1 MNAEAEAF
9 LEAVRALD
17 LLQDQLDWADV
28 KPSWK
33 SAAARWAKQLRKC
46 RYPADLDLLWKLA
59 GELMKD
65 IKPTNFIVGWLV
77 NADGSESTRY
87 RQWLTETD
95 ASSAFAILKAVRVLR
110 AHLVRVLGG
119 PLYALDG
126 TPLAD
131 AAHASAAPAPLA
143 TEPVEPPREVSA
155 AGLAAAAS
163 AAAKLV
169 RKQSKPIEYKCA
181 DHPDCIL
188 GYKHRG
194 PCQIVDH
201 TSAAASNR
209 AGRST
214 SLLPGSFVDDV
225 ELSRV
230 ERLPSGQA
238 GKPKAAATATSA
250 GADYAPPPKAADA
263 LPPGWTEQRHY
274 SVSRPGGY
282 ATFHGPNGEKARSI
296 VEAFRIHSEQ
306 APSASA
312 MVAASKPIPHG
323 PSRSSGTRQW
333 YDPEER
339 SGKRCSCESCVRV
352 ADCGECK
359 ACLKV
364 REMGRKSKEPVPRKD
379 EHVCY
384 ERVCQ
389 LQYSKYANMLVRCH
403 EYEKALPAFDAA
415 LTERQLAPK
424 RALVLRNRAYCL
436 MKLGRYGEALADAQ
450 LAIELEPE
458 GASNWFRQMDAL
470 MELAKVAQQ
479 EKNAAEEYRRWL
491 QARETV
497 ERWRAYVAQQS
508 TAAVDKMKASSD
520 SHFKKMQEY
529 EYATHFSR
537 LYELEADG
545 AAGESVRTEAEAEAA
560 SAAAAE
566 AEAEAM
572 AGAVAMVEDHVMEA
586 EVLEAVAVADATEE
600 EEGVAAEGL
609 DVLEAPNA
617 AAQPMMPLEARS
629 AEPMAE
635 KALPAAPEPMAEEPL
650 VQDPPAVEEPREV
663 AAEPAPSA
671 PSAAPMDVDDEEA
684 GAPNGAA
691 AAAVSEA
698 AKPVVHAVN
707 SVDLTEEGAAAPLSA
722 AQAEQVVAA
731 MDAMR
736 RARTTATAVVHGWHL
751 TLTVRPRGGQCD
763 MRAVSSRGDSARIDS
778 MVKLRKHLGLASAGL
793 SSDGGDSDAAPA
805 ALPVTLARAPAT
817 LAPALAASSGQ
828 PAASPFIAPKLDM
841 ASLAEGA
848 FGGLQPPPTTISPV
862 PAATHNL
869 PAGDARIGSIFET
882 REGARVAIGKRVRVY
897 WDLYDSWF
905 SGVVREIGT
914 THKAKVVYDD
924 GDVRWQKLWL
934 EKWEF
939 VDHERTEA
947 AEREAR
953 KAALERAAH
962 AKRLSKTEAEAA
974 AAAAAAAAAEDSED
988 DEPLA
993 AAAARLG
1000 GSRTPLAGGSSG
1012 AGTPF
1017 AKSETTPPPPPLLQ
1031 PSAVA
1036 AREGVAKAAAV
1047 APSAVKAQPAAASRP
1062 KESGALIKKPAAA
1075 GSGRGGGGAPKPTAP
1090 ATATEAPAEDAPAGY
1105 EDVSNALLNFEDSV
1119 PMARVTNLF
1128 GQNLRAWQKEVRRAG
1143 AEGAG
1148 QLAVLAKKLRE
1159 LRTGLLET
1167 NLSGTLQYLSPDW
1180 RMTGGGRHRAW
1191 VKATKEATSAA
1202 QLLELVHE
1210 LQRAYGQAQEQ
1221 QATPT
1226 ASERAP
1232 PVRAASAKA
1241 TGKTKQVLSEE
1252 SDDEEDVAEEGE
1264 GVASRQDDDDDE
1276 GEPSDD
1282 SEEDMV
1288 ITKKGKYEPVRSRL
1302 VKGSLCPLCDGR
1314 HTRGPCPPWDRLE
1327 YANAQVGR
1335 RVRLYWGGNH
1345 MWYKGKIKRVN
1356 PKTHTVLIQ
1365 YSDGD
1370 EKWHSLWDPAERWE
1384 FLDSAPTLSQ
1394 SGKLSQRSTSQP
1406 PALLPGQRKEA
1417 ELKKHSPQP
1426 LNEPRVKSTKLLEP
1440 GLAKHIAKSSVLGGK
1455 ASAAAASTEGVA
1467 PSAGVKRKAALEA
1480 VDLDDDDEDR
1490 PLRAHKKAAKP
1501 KPKPKGSPGAKQ
1513 SSAPAPPTLSK
1524 AAVAVKKIK
1533 EDTKTVGE
1541 ETPPPVFLAPNQQPC
1556 SCVEEPM
1563 QPCADACCKRY
1574 RYFCGLRHFA
1584 DSKGFSLDTV
1594 QKEQELKKLRDGG
1607 MLSPADFEAQMHM
1620 VEAEKEARKAM
1631 LEFTVGDGV
1640 CCNDSAGLES
1650 LPLIALFAGARQ
1662 RKLDRHGNPPLH
1674 FIEVLCRWFIRAND
1688 IQAPPWLSTPLG
1700 KGYGE
1705 RYPTAPVPLLY
1716 RVGGGDPSEWLY
1728 NWVDVSSVIGKC
1740 RCLQVPTRTIMHEC
1754 DQTIRRE
1761 NARGVAWTFYYD
1773 SSASPSID
1781 ETSDIFEQPV
1791 QLSGSKTAD
1800 AGEGALPSASAE
1812 DVRHQLY
1819 GSDDEEAEED
1829 VPLTSRENAAAR
1841 HRQRRAAQEREAAMA
1856 ARQEARQSAAPAK
1869 RYRIKRKVRMP
1880 GEGGGDDDFLAAMLE
1895 NVSRLGGGGGGGG
1908 MRAGGMGAGGM
1919 GGVDFSTSAFLEE
1932 VADATG
1938 DVSLCGVCG
1947 EGSGTLIDCG
1957 GVCRRAFHPDCAGIG
1972 GSFQNREMLTQLK
1985 RESKWECSHCRM
1997 GKATCV
2003 VCHQDGFVNSEESG
2017 LVRCA
2022 VDGCGRAYH
2031 RACLDGDGADGA
2043 VAGWS
2048 CPVHACFMCSATD
2061 VRRPMLVCWACPKA
2075 FCDRASCR
2083 PSSQRMAWLGG
2094 RHILC
2099 DKTQRQHQ
2107 LARALQGVRPSD
2119 ITSVLDEA
2127 RGGAAFEDLM
2137 LPERG
2142 DHEAGLGVVA
2152 SVARAPPPAQ
2162 MLGVAL
2168 ALHAA
2173 AATAAADSPM
2183 TRLHEL
2189 PSQRY
2194 AAYLDAS
2201 EKHTLALGAKSL
2213 RECHAAG
2220 RVPSL
2225 GTVTVPRH
2233 LQGGDALAARLGS
2246 VVLQGGRLKQR
2257 VPAGGLPQASVRQEL
2272 EEVPY
2277 NAGALASAGAGVWA
2291 VASPSRFRVEVGE
2304 PSVEPFG
2311 GRFYPLLVSRL
2322 LPNLVDGQ
2330 MVEAL
2335 PSSVQRPLL
2344 SCKLDAIMREASG
2357 PGSAAHS
2364 LITRGVAIEPS
2375 LATAPGDQLFGGG
2388 GDVYISSVT
2397 NPSTSDMV
2405 SSRDL
2410 AEVLELLARQG
2421 LTPQLRSRL
2430 AGFKSKLRSA
2440 LNGVMLNRAKYTSF
2454 SRHYTAYRVLKKI
2467 AERLNPLLRPGDT
2480 FVDFA
2485 CGQNSFGGL
2494 LRDPLTQQ
2502 TLPTVSFDV
2511 LSPAEN
2517 ASNFHRR
2524 NWFAVSAAEMPPGEL
2539 VVGLNPPFGHLNKT
2553 AIDFVKHALCMRPRL
2568 LVLVMPATN
2577 YQPEGYELVHHD
2589 DQLCRGFAFYVPGS
2603 VSANRIHAKNVAP
2616 AVYIYRRKP
2625 DAPGPCERQCH
2636 CVHREDLRRR
2646 MVLMK
2651 RKRDVKEQQS
2661 RIASELERQRLAGL
2675 EPRAPKSSRSAL
2687 SVGMVERGGP
2697 GLAGTF
2703 VSQPA
2708 WQQHV

>member
-1 MNAEAEAF
+1 MSLHVTE
-9 LEAVRALD
+9 
-17 LLQDQLDWADV
+17 
-28 KPSWK
+28 
-33 SAAARWAKQLRKC
+33 RK
-46 RYPADLDLLWKLA
+46 
-59 GELMKD
+59 
-65 IKPTNFIVGWLV
+65 
-77 NADGSESTRY
+77 
-87 RQWLTETD
+87 
-95 ASSAFAILKAVRVLR
+95 
-110 AHLVRVLGG
+110 
-119 PLYALDG
+119 
-126 TPLAD
+126 
-131 AAHASAAPAPLA
+131 ASA
-143 TEPVEPPREVSA
+143 
-155 AGLAAAAS
+155 
-163 AAAKLV
+163 
-169 RKQSKPIEYKCA
+169 
-181 DHPDCIL
+181 
-188 GYKHRG
+188 
-194 PCQIVDH
+194 
-201 TSAAASNR
+201 
-209 AGRST
+209 
-214 SLLPGSFVDDV
+214 GS
-225 ELSRV
+225 R
-230 ERLPSGQA
+230 
-238 GKPKAAATATSA
+238 
-250 GADYAPPPKAADA
+250 
-263 LPPGWTEQRHY
+263 
-274 SVSRPGGY
+274 
-282 ATFHGPNGEKARSI
+282 
-296 VEAFRIHSEQ
+296 
-306 APSASA
+306 APSAHSA
-312 MVAASKPIPHG
+312 H
-323 PSRSSGTRQW
+323 
-333 YDPEER
+333 
-339 SGKRCSCESCVRV
+339 
-352 ADCGECK
+352 
-359 ACLKV
+359 
-364 REMGRKSKEPVPRKD
+364 
-379 EHVCY
+379 
-384 ERVCQ
+384 
-389 LQYSKYANMLVRCH
+389 
-403 EYEKALPAFDAA
+403 
-415 LTERQLAPK
+415 
-424 RALVLRNRAYCL
+424 
-436 MKLGRYGEALADAQ
+436 
-450 LAIELEPE
+450 
-458 GASNWFRQMDAL
+458 
-470 MELAKVAQQ
+470 
-479 EKNAAEEYRRWL
+479 
-491 QARETV
+491 
-497 ERWRAYVAQQS
+497 
-508 TAAVDKMKASSD
+508 
-520 SHFKKMQEY
+520 
-529 EYATHFSR
+529 
-537 LYELEADG
+537 
-545 AAGESVRTEAEAEAA
+545 
-560 SAAAAE
+560 
-566 AEAEAM
+566 
-572 AGAVAMVEDHVMEA
+572 
-586 EVLEAVAVADATEE
+586 
-600 EEGVAAEGL
+600 
-609 DVLEAPNA
+609 
-617 AAQPMMPLEARS
+617 
-629 AEPMAE
+629 
-635 KALPAAPEPMAEEPL
+635 
-650 VQDPPAVEEPREV
+650 
-663 AAEPAPSA
+663 
-671 PSAAPMDVDDEEA
+671 SAAPMDVDDEEA
-684 GAPNGAA
+684 GTPNGAA
-691 AAAVSEA
+691 AATVSEA
-698 AKPVVHAVN
+698 AKPVLHAVN

-722 AQAEQVVAA
+722 AQAQQVVAA

-763 MRAVSSRGDSARIDS
+763 MRAVSPRGESARIDS

-882 REGARVAIGKRVRVY
+882 RG
-897 WDLYDSWF
+897 
-905 SGVVREIGT
+905 
-914 THKAKVVYDD
+914 
-924 GDVRWQKLWL
+924 
-934 EKWEF
+934 
-939 VDHERTEA
+939 
-947 AEREAR
+947 
-953 KAALERAAH
+953 
-962 AKRLSKTEAEAA
+962 
-974 AAAAAAAAAEDSED
+974 
-988 DEPLA
+988 
-993 AAAARLG
+993 
-1000 GSRTPLAGGSSG
+1000 
-1012 AGTPF
+1012 
-1017 AKSETTPPPPPLLQ
+1017 
-1031 PSAVA
+1031 
-1036 AREGVAKAAAV
+1036 
-1047 APSAVKAQPAAASRP
+1047 
-1062 KESGALIKKPAAA
+1062 
-1075 GSGRGGGGAPKPTAP
+1075 GRGGGGAPKPTAP

-1180 RMTGGGRHRAW
+1180 RMTDGGRHRAW

-1210 LQRAYGQAQEQ
+1210 LQRAYGHAQEQ
-1221 QATPT
+1221 QATPK

-1241 TGKTKQVLSEE
+1241 TEKTKQVLAEE

-1394 SGKLSQRSTSQP
+1394 SGKLSQRPTSQP
-1406 PALLPGQRKEA
+1406 PALPPGQRKEP

-1426 LNEPRVKSTKLLEP
+1426 LNQPRVKSTKLLEP

-1631 LEFTVGDGV
+1631 LKFTVGDGV

-1781 ETSDIFEQPV
+1781 KTSGIFEQPV
-1791 QLSGSKTAD
+1791 QLSARGWELSGSKTAD
-1800 AGEGALPSASAE
+1800 AGGGALPSASAE

-1841 HRQRRAAQEREAAMA
+1841 HRQRRAAQEREAALA

-1880 GEGGGDDDFLAAMLE
+1880 GEGGEDDDFLAAMLD
-1895 NVSRLGGGGGGGG
+1895 NVSRLGGGGGGGGGCGGGGGMRASGMRAGG

-1947 EGSGTLIDCG
+1947 EGSGALIDCG

-2048 CPVHACFMCSATD
+2048 CPVHACFMCSAPD
-2061 VRRPMLVCWACPKA
+2061 VRRPHDERRPMLVCWACPKA

-2083 PSSQRMAWLGG
+2083 PSSQRMAGLGG

-2099 DKTQRQHQ
+2099 DKTHRQHQ
-2107 LARALQGVRPSD
+2107 LARALHGVRPSD
-2119 ITSVLDEA
+2119 MTSVLDEA

-2142 DHEAGLGVVA
+2142 DYEAGLGVVA
-2152 SVARAPPPAQ
+2152 SVARPPPPAK

-2189 PSQRY
+2189 PSQRF

-2233 LQGGDALAARLGS
+2233 LQGGDASAARLGS
-2246 VVLQGGRLKQR
+2246 VVLQGGRFKLR

-2277 NAGALASAGAGVWA
+2277 NTGALASAGAGVWA
-2291 VASPSRFRVEVGE
+2291 VASPSRTRVEVGE
-2304 PSVEPFG
+2304 PSAEPFG

-2335 PSSVQRPLL
+2335 PSSVQHPLL

-2357 PGSAAHS
+2357 PGSAAHC

-2375 LATAPGDQLFGGG
+2375 LVTAPGDPLFGGG

-2430 AGFKSKLRSA
+2430 AGFKSTLRSA

-2517 ASNFHRR
+2517 TSDFHRR

-2603 VSANRIHAKNVAP
+2603 VSANWIHAKNVAP

-2675 EPRAPKSSRSAL
+2675 EPRAPTRTRSAL
-2687 SVGMVERGGP
+2687 PVGMVERGGP
-2697 GLAGTF
+2697 GLVGTF

>member
-1 MNAEAEAF
+1 
-9 LEAVRALD
+9 
-17 LLQDQLDWADV
+17 
-28 KPSWK
+28 
-33 SAAARWAKQLRKC
+33 
-46 RYPADLDLLWKLA
+46 
-59 GELMKD
+59 
-65 IKPTNFIVGWLV
+65 
-77 NADGSESTRY
+77 
-87 RQWLTETD
+87 
-95 ASSAFAILKAVRVLR
+95 
-110 AHLVRVLGG
+110 
-119 PLYALDG
+119 
-126 TPLAD
+126 
-131 AAHASAAPAPLA
+131 
-143 TEPVEPPREVSA
+143 
-155 AGLAAAAS
+155 
-163 AAAKLV
+163 
-169 RKQSKPIEYKCA
+169 
-181 DHPDCIL
+181 
-188 GYKHRG
+188 
-194 PCQIVDH
+194 
-201 TSAAASNR
+201 
-209 AGRST
+209 
-214 SLLPGSFVDDV
+214 
-225 ELSRV
+225 
-230 ERLPSGQA
+230 
-238 GKPKAAATATSA
+238 
-250 GADYAPPPKAADA
+250 
-263 LPPGWTEQRHY
+263 
-274 SVSRPGGY
+274 
-282 ATFHGPNGEKARSI
+282 
-296 VEAFRIHSEQ
+296 
-306 APSASA
+306 
-312 MVAASKPIPHG
+312 
-323 PSRSSGTRQW
+323 
-333 YDPEER
+333 
-339 SGKRCSCESCVRV
+339 
-352 ADCGECK
+352 
-359 ACLKV
+359 
-364 REMGRKSKEPVPRKD
+364 
-379 EHVCY
+379 
-384 ERVCQ
+384 
-389 LQYSKYANMLVRCH
+389 
-403 EYEKALPAFDAA
+403 
-415 LTERQLAPK
+415 
-424 RALVLRNRAYCL
+424 
-436 MKLGRYGEALADAQ
+436 
-450 LAIELEPE
+450 
-458 GASNWFRQMDAL
+458 
-470 MELAKVAQQ
+470 
-479 EKNAAEEYRRWL
+479 
-491 QARETV
+491 
-497 ERWRAYVAQQS
+497 
-508 TAAVDKMKASSD
+508 
-520 SHFKKMQEY
+520 
-529 EYATHFSR
+529 
-537 LYELEADG
+537 
-545 AAGESVRTEAEAEAA
+545 
-560 SAAAAE
+560 
-566 AEAEAM
+566 
-572 AGAVAMVEDHVMEA
+572 
-586 EVLEAVAVADATEE
+586 
-600 EEGVAAEGL
+600 
-609 DVLEAPNA
+609 
-617 AAQPMMPLEARS
+617 
-629 AEPMAE
+629 
-635 KALPAAPEPMAEEPL
+635 
-650 VQDPPAVEEPREV
+650 
-663 AAEPAPSA
+663 
-671 PSAAPMDVDDEEA
+671 MDVDDEEA
-684 GAPNGAA
+684 GTPNGAA
-691 AAAVSEA
+691 AATVSEA
-698 AKPVVHAVN
+698 AKPVLHAVN

-722 AQAEQVVAA
+722 AQAQQVVAA

-763 MRAVSSRGDSARIDS
+763 MRAVSPRGESARIDS

-793 SSDGGDSDAAPA
+793 SSDGGSDAAPA
-805 ALPVTLARAPAT
+805 ALTVTLARAPDT

-905 SGVVREIGT
+905 SGV
-914 THKAKVVYDD
+914 
-924 GDVRWQKLWL
+924 
-934 EKWEF
+934 
-939 VDHERTEA
+939 
-947 AEREAR
+947 
-953 KAALERAAH
+953 
-962 AKRLSKTEAEAA
+962 
-974 AAAAAAAAAEDSED
+974 
-988 DEPLA
+988 
-993 AAAARLG
+993 
-1000 GSRTPLAGGSSG
+1000 
-1012 AGTPF
+1012 
-1017 AKSETTPPPPPLLQ
+1017 
-1031 PSAVA
+1031 
-1036 AREGVAKAAAV
+1036 
-1047 APSAVKAQPAAASRP
+1047 
-1062 KESGALIKKPAAA
+1062 
-1075 GSGRGGGGAPKPTAP
+1075 
-1090 ATATEAPAEDAPAGY
+1090 
-1105 EDVSNALLNFEDSV
+1105 
-1119 PMARVTNLF
+1119 
-1128 GQNLRAWQKEVRRAG
+1128 KEVRRAG

-1345 MWYKGKIKRVN
+1345 MWFKGKIKRVN
-1356 PKTHTVLIQ
+1356 PKAHTVLIL

-1370 EKWHSLWDPAERWE
+1370 EKWHSLWDPAESWE

-1394 SGKLSQRSTSQP
+1394 SGKLSQRPTSQP
-1406 PALLPGQRKEA
+1406 PALPPGQRKEP

-1426 LNEPRVKSTKLLEP
+1426 LNQPRVKSTKLLEP
-1440 GLAKHIAKSSVLGGK
+1440 GLAKHIAKSSVLGST
-1455 ASAAAASTEGVA
+1455 ASAAASSTEGMA
-1467 PSAGVKRKAALEA
+1467 PSAGVKRKAALEV

-1631 LEFTVGDGV
+1631 LKFTVGDGV

-1662 RKLDRHGNPPLH
+1662 RKVDRHGNPPLH

-1869 RYRIKRKVRMP
+1869 RYRIKRK
-1880 GEGGGDDDFLAAMLE
+1880 
-1895 NVSRLGGGGGGGG
+1895 
-1908 MRAGGMGAGGM
+1908 
-1919 GGVDFSTSAFLEE
+1919 
-1932 VADATG
+1932 
-1938 DVSLCGVCG
+1938 
-1947 EGSGTLIDCG
+1947 
-1957 GVCRRAFHPDCAGIG
+1957 
-1972 GSFQNREMLTQLK
+1972 LK

-2061 VRRPMLVCWACPKA
+2061 
-2075 FCDRASCR
+2075 
-2083 PSSQRMAWLGG
+2083 
-2094 RHILC
+2094 
-2099 DKTQRQHQ
+2099 
-2107 LARALQGVRPSD
+2107 
-2119 ITSVLDEA
+2119 
-2127 RGGAAFEDLM
+2127 
-2137 LPERG
+2137 
-2142 DHEAGLGVVA
+2142 
-2152 SVARAPPPAQ
+2152 
-2162 MLGVAL
+2162 
-2168 ALHAA
+2168 
-2173 AATAAADSPM
+2173 
-2183 TRLHEL
+2183 
-2189 PSQRY
+2189 
-2194 AAYLDAS
+2194 
-2201 EKHTLALGAKSL
+2201 
-2213 RECHAAG
+2213 
-2220 RVPSL
+2220 
-2225 GTVTVPRH
+2225 
-2233 LQGGDALAARLGS
+2233 
-2246 VVLQGGRLKQR
+2246 
-2257 VPAGGLPQASVRQEL
+2257 
-2272 EEVPY
+2272 
-2277 NAGALASAGAGVWA
+2277 
-2291 VASPSRFRVEVGE
+2291 
-2304 PSVEPFG
+2304 
-2311 GRFYPLLVSRL
+2311 
-2322 LPNLVDGQ
+2322 
-2330 MVEAL
+2330 
-2335 PSSVQRPLL
+2335 RPLL

-2430 AGFKSKLRSA
+2430 AGFKSTLRSA

-2603 VSANRIHAKNVAP
+2603 VSANWIHAKNVAP